1 MMSINPVTLF
11 MQIFKRRRN
20 MFQIT
25 KYDEDKKAAIYD
37 GCFAKIDMKKKK
49 KRKFWKDRNGLTCE
63 VISRHGNAVLIE
75 ITDRKELVICQVE
88 DLNPVGPPP
97 ESIGVSS

>member
-37 GCFAKIDMKKKK
+37 GCFAKIDLKGRRKG
-49 KRKFWKDRNGLTCE
+49 KFWKDRNGLTCE
-63 VISRHGNAVLIE
+63 VISRHGDAVLIE
-75 ITDRKELVICQVE
+75 IPEREELIICQVE
-88 DLNPVGPPP
+88 DLCPATP
-97 ESIGVSS
+97 S